1 MSLNT
6 NQTNANATTSFFAPA
21 SGGGGGGG
29 SNFATGAT
37 FGTPGTGGATI
48 GVSSINQTWNTSLS
62 NVQWWPHDI
71 NLNPASN
78 LQGGITGIRIT
89 YNPDDAGQ
97 TGMWIGA
104 GSGVGSFLWS
114 IWDGYIWMP
123 MEIRGSEINMVSGE
137 GNETYMYM
145 NGTSNT
151 ISTGGMTFLS
161 GSNIFATMTDP
172 TKQYTADTTALFSTL
187 KSVYPDSFLP

>member
-1 MSLNT
+1 MSVNT

-29 SNFATGAT
+29 SNFPNGAT

-48 GVSSINQTWNTSLS
+48 GVSSINQTWNTTLS
-62 NVQWWPHDI
+62 NVGWWPHDI

-78 LQGGITGIRIT
+78 AQGGITGIRIT

-97 TGMWIGA
+97 TALYLGA
-104 GSGVGSFLWS
+104 GYTDGAFIWA

-123 MEIRGSEINMVSGE
+123 LQIRGAQINMVSGQGDE
-137 GNETYMYM
+137 SFMAMDGDN
-145 NGTSNT
+145 NT
-151 ISTGGMTFLS
+151 ITV
-161 GSNIFATMTDP
+161 GSNMDFISDTNTFKVISDP
-172 TKQYTADTTALFSTL
+172 TKTYNADVTALFSTL
-187 KSVYPDSFLP
+187 QSLYPSCFI